1 MEAGVST
8 AAPDMPTNTQVAP
21 ANPEPD
27 PAMSALDEAEPEA
40 ATNSSPK
47 KKPWMLVIGVLAAIG
62 IIVGIAVTVIS
73 SNRAQAY
80 EEAQAYYHEGKY
92 AEAKEVFDELG
103 DYEDSA
109 AWSQKAELWLQA
121 QAEESSAGDDPTA
134 WERAASRYLSINEPQ
149 AATAAEDCL
158 DAASYYTAKGLMA
171 EGNWEEARDL
181 FSDLE
186 DKGYQDAG
194 SLKMEC
200 SYNIAKG
207 LMAEG
212 NWEEARDLFSDLEDK
227 GYQDAGSLKME
238 CSAHITF
245 EEAEALYAEGYYYD
259 AYVKYSSISSAS
271 YEGLPDM
278 HEKAQACIQSFPEAG
293 VVYRNGDYPDQNCE
307 LSIDNSANTNAYYKL
322 YMGDTLI
329 ATVFIPEGGY
339 TTFSLPAGTYRMTK
353 GYGST
358 WFGTT
363 DMFGDEGVYWACTF
377 GTSEEV
383 TLEAWSGYEIS
394 SGGDGTPISNH
405 SSNRKSI

>member
-158 DAASYYTAKGLMA
+158 DAASYYT
-171 EGNWEEARDL
+171 
-181 FSDLE
+181 
-186 DKGYQDAG
+186 
-194 SLKMEC
+194 
-200 SYNIAKG
+200 AKG